1 MGIDSDCDDR
11 DDPILKFGP
20 RDGSKLGPRVIFGH
34 GVGGL
39 DLYANTFIV
48 EMVERWSRDPRLAH
62 VTFLLPTA
70 PTRPVEMLGN
80 KEVPAWFGCA
90 QDASI
95 PSGWRVNYDH
105 LNEAAETYG
114 NLALSWGGTRCQT
127 VYAGFSNG
135 GATALYAG
143 LTGCGREYAGI
154 LVMSS
159 LLVAQD
165 EVLEC
170 DNRDTTLPVLLCYGD
185 EDPYLAD
192 RDVASTLSFLAKHT
206 ACEVETRAFKGMG
219 HTCCEEEIAAC
230 ADWLARVFP
239 VDDAAAASSAA

>member
-1 MGIDSDCDDR
+1 MGIDSDCEEDDT
-11 DDPILKFGP
+11 ILKFGP
-20 RDGSKLGPRVIFGH
+20 SDGTEFGPRVIFGH

-39 DLYANTFIV
+39 DKYANTFIAD
-48 EMVERWSRDPRLAH
+48 MVERWSKDPRLAH

-80 KEVPAWFGCA
+80 KEVPAWFDCA
-90 QDASI
+90 QDASM
-95 PSGWRVNYDH
+95 PNGWRCNYDH
-105 LNEAAETYG
+105 LKEAAETYD
-114 NLALSWGGTRCQT
+114 NLAGSWGGTNDQT
-127 VYAGFSNG
+127 VFAGFSNG

-143 LTGCGREYAGI
+143 LTGCGHQDYAGI

-165 EVLEC
+165 EVLEY
-170 DNRDTTLPVLLCYGD
+170 DNSGTTTPVLLCYGD
-185 EDPYLAD
+185 ADPYVSD
-192 RDVASTLSFLAKHT
+192 RDVASTKSFLAKHT
-206 ACEVETRAFKGMG
+206 ACEVETRVYKGMG

-239 VDDAAAASSAA
+239 VDDAAAA